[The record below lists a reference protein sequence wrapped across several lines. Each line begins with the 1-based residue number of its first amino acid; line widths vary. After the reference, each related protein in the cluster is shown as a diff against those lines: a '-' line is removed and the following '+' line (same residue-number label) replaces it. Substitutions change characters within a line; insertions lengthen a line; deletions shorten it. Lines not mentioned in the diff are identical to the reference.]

1 MPDLPLV
8 ERRPA
13 SVASRNADADKFL
26 TDITALLP
34 GIRARAEQTERL
46 GVVADDIVQA
56 LADAGVFRAVQPRQW
71 GGLEL
76 DHATFYEGMVLIASA
91 CGATGWVASVV
102 GVHPW
107 QVALFANEAQREVWG
122 DDPDARIASSLAPTG
137 AVQRVDGGFHMSGRW
152 HFSSGIDHCGWVL
165 LGAVLP
171 DEGSGAEFRT
181 FLVPRR
187 DFSIDHDSWNVTGLA
202 GTGSKDLVV
211 PGAFVPEHRTH
222 SIVDVHHGRDP
233 GFAVNDRPYFRL
245 PWRLVFGY
253 TIAAPAIGAAL
264 GAVDAFI
271 DNNRMRVSAYGGPPV
286 ALDPAVNRPLAR
298 ALIAIDTARTRLGA
312 TWTEL
317 QSILDA
323 GQTIPYER
331 RVQALYEAALA
342 HHSCTGAI
350 HDLVGVNGG
359 RTMRADSAL
368 QRYFRDLL
376 AMRNHPAANL
386 EFSGNL
392 YAQAK
397 LGVEP
402 PPFVPSQR
410 YVL

>member
-1 MPDLPLV
+1 MPGC
-8 ERRPA
+8 A
-13 SVASRNADADKFL
+13 
-26 TDITALLP
+26 
-34 GIRARAEQTERL
+34 
-46 GVVADDIVQA
+46 
-56 LADAGVFRAVQPRQW
+56 
-71 GGLEL
+71 
-76 DHATFYEGMVLIASA
+76 
-91 CGATGWVASVV
+91 
-102 GVHPW
+102 
-107 QVALFANEAQREVWG
+107 
-122 DDPDARIASSLAPTG
+122 IASSLAPTG
-137 AVQRVDGGFHMSGRW
+137 AVRRVDWRIPHVRSLAFFQRHRSLRM
-152 HFSSGIDHCGWVL
+152 
-165 LGAVLP
+165 GAVGGGRP
-171 DEGSGAEFRT
+171 GRGQRCG
-181 FLVPRR
+181 VPHVPCPRR

-245 PWRLVFGY
+245 PWRLVFAY

-264 GAVDAFI
+264 GAIDAFI

-286 ALDPAVNRPLAR
+286 AMDPAVNRPLAR

-312 TWTEL
+312 TWMEL

-342 HHSCTGAI
+342 HHGCTGAI

-359 RTMRADSAL
+359 RTMRADGAL

-410 YVL
+410 FVL